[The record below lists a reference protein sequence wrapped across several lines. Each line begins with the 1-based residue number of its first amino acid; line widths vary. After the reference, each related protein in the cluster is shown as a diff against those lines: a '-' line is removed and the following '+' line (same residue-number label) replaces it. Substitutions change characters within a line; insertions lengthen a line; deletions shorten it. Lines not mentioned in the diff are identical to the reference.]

1 MKRTQFHR
9 NLNKGCWSYVMSKTI
24 HCRQAVL
31 IDVVVRHPSFNN
43 KHFAKCHAGTGSR
56 KVFAWFKAAK
66 VRPEYTDDPLAL
78 EAIPHNAER
87 IHFDPTKGDT
97 HFHVRR
103 GNDKVIV
110 DHLSK
115 VWATA
120 DSDGAL
126 FAIVE
131 TTNGVM

>member
-9 NLNKGCWSYVMSKTI
+9 NLNKGCWTHKPQGYSVFYS
-24 HCRQAVL
+24 QAIL
-31 IDVVVRHPSFNN
+31 ADIVVKHPSFGN
-43 KHFAKCHAGTGSR
+43 KKFVACHNGTGTR
-56 KVFAWFKAAK
+56 KVFAHFMAATGQ
-66 VRPEYTDDPLAL
+66 PEAMED
-78 EAIPHNAER
+78 IPDNAER

-115 VWATA
+115 AWATA
-120 DSDGAL
+120 DADGAMW
-126 FAIVE
+126 AIVH
-131 TTNGVM
+131 TTNGVMK

>member
-9 NLNKGCWSYVMSKTI
+9 NLNKGCWSYVPNKTL
-24 HCRQAVL
+24 HCSQAVL
-31 IDVVVRHPSFNN
+31 VDVVVRHPSLGN

-56 KVFAWFKAAK
+56 KVFAWFKAAT
-66 VRPEYTDDPLAL
+66 VQPEAMGD
-78 EAIPHNAER
+78 IPDNAER

-103 GNDKVIV
+103 NGEKIIV

-115 VWATA
+115 AWATA
-120 DSDGAL
+120 DSDGAMW
-126 FAIVE
+126 AIVH
-131 TTNGVM
+131 TTNGVMK

>member
-1 MKRTQFHR
+1 MSRIQFHR
-9 NLNKGCWSYVMSKTI
+9 NLNKGCWSYVMSKTL
-24 HCRQAVL
+24 HCPQAVL
-31 IDVVVRHPSFNN
+31 VDVVVRHPSFGN

-56 KVFAWFKAAK
+56 KVFAWFKAAT
-66 VRPEYTDDPLAL
+66 VQPEAMED
-78 EAIPHNAER
+78 IPDNAER
-87 IHFDPTKGDT
+87 ICFDPTKGDT

-115 VWATA
+115 AWATA
-120 DSDGAL
+120 DSDGAMW
-126 FAIVE
+126 AIVE